1 MPDWSDPSTW
11 RDIAKYNSVLSDLSK
26 YIAEARRRGDAPV
39 GLEVVEGMAS
49 VLQGHHKTLADV
61 SFVAGKL
68 VEYTSKAHEERRLEI
83 DAIHD
88 LSKSL
93 RQLTRTVDKLARR
106 VEKLE
111 RKAAKP
117 VKKPR

>member
-1 MPDWSDPSTW
+1 MADWTDPSTW
-11 RDIAKYNSVLSDLSK
+11 RDVDKFNAVLKDLAKSIGD
-26 YIAEARRRGDAPV
+26 ARRRAESQGGLDA
-39 GLEVVEGMAS
+39 VEGVLD
-49 VLQGHHKTLADV
+49 VLQGHQKTLADV

-68 VEYTSKAHEERRLEI
+68 VAYTTAAHEERRLEI

-93 RQLTRTVDKLARR
+93 RQLSRTVDQLTKR

-111 RKAAKP
+111 RRAAKP
-117 VKKPR
+117 GKTR

>member
-11 RDIAKYNSVLSDLSK
+11 RDVAKYNAVLSDLSK
-26 YIAEARRRGDAPV
+26 YIAEARRRGETHVD
-39 GLEVVEGMAS
+39 LDVVEGIAS
-49 VLQGHHKTLADV
+49 VLQGHHKTIADV

-68 VEYTSKAHEERRLEI
+68 VEYTTRAHEERRLEI

-88 LSKSL
+88 ISKSL
-93 RQLTRTVDKLARR
+93 KQLTRTVDKLTKR

-111 RKAAKP
+111 RKASKPAK
-117 VKKPR
+117 KA

>member
-11 RDIAKYNSVLSDLSK
+11 RDVARYNAVLSDLSK
-26 YIAEARRRGDAPV
+26 YLAEARRRGDTHA
-39 GLEVVEGMAS
+39 GIEVVEGIAS
-49 VLQGHHKTLADV
+49 ILQGHHKTLADV

-88 LSKSL
+88 MSKSL
-93 RQLTRTVDKLARR
+93 RQLTRTVDKLTRR

-111 RKAAKP
+111 RKAARP
-117 VKKPR
+117 AKKPR

>member
-11 RDIAKYNSVLSDLSK
+11 RDVAKYNAVLSDLSK
-26 YIAEARRRGDAPV
+26 YIADARRRGETYV
-39 GLEVVEGMAS
+39 GLDAVEGMAS

-68 VEYTSKAHEERRLEI
+68 VEYTTKTHEERRLEI
-83 DAIHD
+83 DAIHEM
-88 LSKSL
+88 SKSL
-93 RQLTRTVDKLARR
+93 KQLTRTVDKLTKR

-117 VKKPR
+117 ARKS